1 MRSVFR
7 CSHEAQK
14 AVERL
19 GRGEKRKE
27 EEEEEEEKK
36 KVALGTKYLYR
47 MFSEELRKGW
57 WLVCYYVCDI
67 FFFIDF
73 LIFFGFSC
81 SDESRFSRQIFGGAY
96 RYVSLVRPKMSRCLP
111 VLVDGN
117 ALLFSRVI

>member
-19 GRGEKRKE
+19 GRGEKRE
-27 EEEEEEEKK
+27 EAEEEEEEKK

-57 WLVCYYVCDI
+57 WLACYYVCDI
-67 FFFIDF
+67 FFL
-73 LIFFGFSC
+73 LIFWFFLVFPAAMRVGFHGKYLV
-81 SDESRFSRQIFGGAY
+81 ERIGTY
-96 RYVSLVRPKMSRCLP
+96 RWCALKCQDACLFWSTVTHYCFLV
-111 VLVDGN
+111 
-117 ALLFSRVI
+117 